1 MRVVPRRWSTETW
14 VCSIRGHVTP
24 AATVARVRPSDAA
37 LGVDVDGCRFAR
49 CLRCDAWIP
58 GPVRPAA
65 DATSET
71 LPPLDQLDQ
80 LELPRRGRALDDAV
94 IVRLIAIERAVHC
107 VIFGAIAIALAFV
120 ATNLGSIHHS
130 AQSLVNQLQGAVQ
143 GRNASRG
150 FLNREARRLLDLHH
164 STVMLLL
171 ATAAVYCVV
180 EGIEAVGLWHE
191 RRWAEYLTALATAGF
206 LPFELNELAKH
217 VTIVRIGA
225 LVINLAVL
233 IWLVWAKHLFG
244 IKGGAATLTE
254 QTDWD
259 TVLAGPCVSTR
270 ASATTVATTR

>member
-1 MRVVPRRWSTETW
+1 VRIVPRRWSTETW

-24 AATVARVRPSDAA
+24 AASVARLRPTDAA

-58 GPVRPAA
+58 SAPGAGE
-65 DATSET
+65 ATSET
-71 LPPLDQLDQ
+71 LPPFDQ

-94 IVRLIAIERAVHC
+94 IVRLIAIERAVHS
-107 VIFGAIAIALAFV
+107 VVFGAIAIALAFV
-120 ATNLGSIHHS
+120 ATNLGSIHHW

-150 FLNREARRLLDLHH
+150 FLNREAKRLLGLHH

-191 RRWAEYLTALATAGF
+191 RRWAEYLTAVATAGF
-206 LPFELNELAKH
+206 VPFELNELAKH

-225 LVINLAVL
+225 LVVNLAVL

-244 IKGGAATLTE
+244 IKGGAATLAE

-259 TVLAGPCVSTR
+259 AVLTAPGVPTVTHAQ
-270 ASATTVATTR
+270 